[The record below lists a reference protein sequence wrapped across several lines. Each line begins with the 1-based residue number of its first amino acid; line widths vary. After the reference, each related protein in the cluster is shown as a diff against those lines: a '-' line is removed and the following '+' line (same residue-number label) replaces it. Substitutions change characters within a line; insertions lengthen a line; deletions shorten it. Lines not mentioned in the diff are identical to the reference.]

1 MQWWAGWQDSDT
13 EKAVFRRS
21 NRTATKWGAPVPVT
35 LPPGRI
41 FQLNLDAQRDR
52 VDAVIRTQSDAGTVG
67 LATDQIRPGLTL
79 VARGGTTQSFRVL
92 DAGDPIAEAT
102 IRVAGRSLTTDAKGR
117 ATADLRPGRHTATA
131 SKRDYVTATTQV
143 RAH

>member
-1 MQWWAGWQDSDT
+1 M
-13 EKAVFRRS
+13 
-21 NRTATKWGAPVPVT
+21 
-35 LPPGRI
+35 
-41 FQLNLDAQRDR
+41 
-52 VDAVIRTQSDAGTVG
+52 
-67 LATDQIRPGLTL
+67 
-79 VARGGTTQSFRVL
+79 ARGGTTQSFRVL